1 MYVFG
6 VSVFDVSVPVHLSDW
21 IIHSF
26 CSKFHVRSLCFLHVG
41 SSFVTNAHTHTNT
54 TIHFIIRIKFCNV
67 HSATVVGSC
76 FSLSFS
82 LFLCLFLASIEFTFP
97 SCYGFVC
104 MYCLHNL
111 YMHISVYAEV
121 FIILNL
127 CIISSVNTP
136 AKLSNS
142 PTHAHKHSTQP
153 AIAHTHTTML
163 NETAN

>member
-41 SSFVTNAHTHTNT
+41 SSFVANAHTHTNT

-76 FSLSFS
+76 FSL
-82 LFLCLFLASIEFTFP
+82 FLCLFLSSIEFTFP
-97 SCYGFVC
+97 SSWFCVHV
-104 MYCLHNL
+104 L
-111 YMHISVYAEV
+111 
-121 FIILNL
+121 
-127 CIISSVNTP
+127 SS
-136 AKLSNS
+136 
-142 PTHAHKHSTQP
+142 
-153 AIAHTHTTML
+153 
-163 NETAN
+163 